1 MRVCMWGGRSLV
13 GMAQPLTVALGV
25 ADEFSNE
32 LAAAD
37 PDLATSARRA
47 LDIADEY
54 CRLAIL
60 WSGVLDVSRLDAWL
74 YVADDLDLNDVQT
87 FAGFTATL
95 FLCPD

>member
-1 MRVCMWGGRSLV
+1 
-13 GMAQPLTVALGV
+13 MADALGV

-74 YVADDLDLNDVQT
+74 YVADRLLQGSPPRCSFVPT
-87 FAGFTATL
+87 RPGCLVPKGAPAEG
-95 FLCPD
+95 